1 MRQKPGL
8 YPPVLPAE
16 SHSFSLYNG
25 STSPATTERT
35 RLLSYRHSFHAGNH
49 ADVIKHI
56 VQSLI
61 LDALKQ
67 KDKPF
72 VYHDTHSG
80 VGRYD
85 LTHEWSEK
93 TGEYKQGIAR
103 LWQHSA
109 ELEHTESYLGAVA
122 SLNQGDEL
130 RFYPGSPKVAHALL
144 RPQDRMVLTELHPSD
159 YPLLC
164 QEFAGQHQVAIFKED
179 GFQRLKASLPPKE
192 RRGLVLIDPPYEL
205 AKEYRDVVKA
215 IAQAHK
221 RWATGVYAIWY
232 PVVNRH
238 DIDDM
243 LDGLENL
250 GIRKILQIELGV
262 SPDTSERGM
271 TASGMIVI
279 NPPWK
284 LESQMQ
290 NLLPALQ
297 NIIAPAT
304 GHHTV
309 RWVVP
314 E

>member
-1 MRQKPGL
+1 M
-8 YPPVLPAE
+8 
-16 SHSFSLYNG
+16 
-25 STSPATTERT
+25 
-35 RLLSYRHSFHAGNH
+35 LSYRHSFHAGNH
-49 ADVIKHI
+49 ADVVKHI

-61 LDALKQ
+61 LSALQQ

-103 LWQHSA
+103 LWQQ
-109 ELEHTESYLGAVA
+109 TEVPEDIHSYLEAIKA
-122 SLNQGDEL
+122 LNDDGEL
-130 RFYPGSPKVAHALL
+130 RYYPGSPRVARAHL
-144 RPQDRMVLTELHPSD
+144 RSHDRMVLTELHPSD
-159 YPLLC
+159 YPLLE
-164 QEFAGQHQVAIFKED
+164 QEFHRDRQVAIFKED
-179 GFQRLKASLPPKE
+179 GFARLKGSLPPKE

-205 AKEYRDVVKA
+205 AKEYRDVVQA
-215 IAQAHK
+215 IAQSYK
-221 RWATGVYAIWY
+221 RWATGIYAIWY
-232 PVVNRH
+232 PVVNRC
-238 DIDDM
+238 DIEDM
-243 LDGLENL
+243 IEGLQGL

-262 SPDTSERGM
+262 SPDTNERGM

-290 NLLPALQ
+290 SILPFLKEA
-297 NIIAPAT
+297 IAPAT
-304 GHHTV
+304 GHYKV
-309 RWVVP
+309 DWIVP

>member
-1 MRQKPGL
+1 M
-8 YPPVLPAE
+8 
-16 SHSFSLYNG
+16 
-25 STSPATTERT
+25 
-35 RLLSYRHSFHAGNH
+35 LSYRHSFHAGNH
-49 ADVIKHI
+49 ADVLKHI

-61 LDALKQ
+61 LNALQQ

-103 LWQHSA
+103 VWAQNDIPQDIQ
-109 ELEHTESYLGAVA
+109 SYLDAVKA
-122 SLNQGDEL
+122 LNEGDEL
-130 RFYPGSPKVAHALL
+130 RYYPGSPRVARAHL
-144 RPQDRMVLTELHPSD
+144 RTNDRMVLTELHPSD
-159 YPLLC
+159 YPLLE
-164 QEFAGQHQVAIFKED
+164 QEFHRDRQVSIYKED
-179 GFQRLKASLPPKE
+179 GFQRLVGSLPPKE

-205 AKEYRDVVKA
+205 ASEYRDVVKA
-215 IAQAHK
+215 IAKSYK

-232 PVVNRH
+232 PVVNR
-238 DIDDM
+238 DTIDDM
-243 LDGLENL
+243 LEGLESL

-262 SPDTSERGM
+262 SPDTNERGM

-290 NLLPALQ
+290 EILPFLKQA
-297 NIIAPAT
+297 IAPAT
-304 GHHTV
+304 GHFKV
-309 RWVVP
+309 EWVVP

>member
-1 MRQKPGL
+1 M
-8 YPPVLPAE
+8 
-16 SHSFSLYNG
+16 
-25 STSPATTERT
+25 
-35 RLLSYRHSFHAGNH
+35 LSYRHSFHAGNH
-49 ADVIKHI
+49 ADVVKHI

-93 TGEYKQGIAR
+93 TSEYKQGIGK
-103 LWQHSA
+103 LWEKAAATEAQLPA
-109 ELEHTESYLGAVA
+109 ELSSYLDAVR
-122 SLNQGDEL
+122 SLNQDNTL
-130 RFYPGSPKVAHALL
+130 RYYPGSPCVARAQI
-144 RPQDRMVLTELHPSD
+144 RQQDRMVLTELHPSD
-159 YPLLC
+159 YPLLE
-164 QEFAGQHQVAIFKED
+164 QEFHRDRQVRIYKED

-205 AKEYRDVVKA
+205 AKEYRDVVTA
-215 IAQAHK
+215 IASSHK
-221 RWATGVYAIWY
+221 RWATGIYAIWY
-232 PVVNRH
+232 PVVNRC

-243 LDGLENL
+243 LDGLASL

-262 SPDTSERGM
+262 TPDTNERGM
-271 TASGMIVI
+271 TASGMIVV

-290 NLLPALQ
+290 TVLPFLKET
-297 NIIAPAT
+297 IAPAT
-304 GHHTV
+304 GHYKV
-309 RWVVP
+309 EWIVP

>member
-1 MRQKPGL
+1 M
-8 YPPVLPAE
+8 V
-16 SHSFSLYNG
+16 
-25 STSPATTERT
+25 
-35 RLLSYRHSFHAGNH
+35 
-49 ADVIKHI
+49 KHI

-61 LDALKQ
+61 LSALQQ

-103 LWQHSA
+103 LWQQ
-109 ELEHTESYLGAVA
+109 TEVPEDIHSYLEAIKA
-122 SLNQGDEL
+122 LNDDGEL
-130 RFYPGSPKVAHALL
+130 RYYPGSPRVARAHL
-144 RPQDRMVLTELHPSD
+144 RSHDRMVLTELHPSD
-159 YPLLC
+159 YPLLE
-164 QEFAGQHQVAIFKED
+164 QEFHCDRQVAIFKED
-179 GFQRLKASLPPKE
+179 GFARLKGSLPPKE

-205 AKEYRDVVKA
+205 AKEYRDVVQA
-215 IAQAHK
+215 IAQSYK
-221 RWATGVYAIWY
+221 RWATGIYAIWY
-232 PVVNRH
+232 PVVNRC
-238 DIDDM
+238 DIEDM
-243 LDGLENL
+243 IEGLQGL

-262 SPDTSERGM
+262 SPDTNERGM

-290 NLLPALQ
+290 SILPFLKEA
-297 NIIAPAT
+297 IAPAT
-304 GHHTV
+304 GHYKV
-309 RWVVP
+309 EWIVP

>member
-1 MRQKPGL
+1 M
-8 YPPVLPAE
+8 
-16 SHSFSLYNG
+16 
-25 STSPATTERT
+25 
-35 RLLSYRHSFHAGNH
+35 LSYRHSFHAGNH
-49 ADVIKHI
+49 ADVVKHI
-56 VQSLI
+56 VESLI
-61 LDALKQ
+61 ISSLKN

-103 LWQHSA
+103 LWQQDLPA
-109 ELEHTESYLGAVA
+109 EVNDYLATVA
-122 SLNQGDEL
+122 AINDSDEL
-130 RFYPGSPKVAHALL
+130 RYYPGSPRVARALL

-159 YPLLC
+159 HPLLE
-164 QEFAGQHQVAIFKED
+164 QEFQRDRQVSIFKED
-179 GFQRLKASLPPKE
+179 GFARLKASLPPKE

-215 IAQAHK
+215 IAQSYK
-221 RWATGVYAIWY
+221 RWATGIYAIWY
-232 PVVNRH
+232 PVVNRC
-238 DIDDM
+238 DIEDM
-243 LDGLENL
+243 IEGLEAL

-284 LESQMQ
+284 LASQMETI
-290 NLLPALQ
+290 LPILKEK
-297 NIIAPAT
+297 IAPAT
-304 GHHTV
+304 GHHKV
-309 RWVVP
+309 EWIVP

>member
-1 MRQKPGL
+1 
-8 YPPVLPAE
+8 
-16 SHSFSLYNG
+16 
-25 STSPATTERT
+25 
-35 RLLSYRHSFHAGNH
+35 LLSYRHSFHAGNH
-49 ADVIKHI
+49 ADVVKHI

-103 LWQHSA
+103 LWQQT
-109 ELEHTESYLGAVA
+109 ELPSDITSYLDSIRA
-122 SLNQGDEL
+122 LNSDQEL
-130 RFYPGSPKVAHALL
+130 RYYPGSPRVARAQL
-144 RPQDRMVLTELHPSD
+144 REHDRMVLTELHPSD
-159 YPLLC
+159 FPLLE
-164 QEFAGQHQVAIFKED
+164 QEFHRDRQVKIFKED
-179 GFQRLKASLPPKE
+179 GFARLKASLPPKE

-205 AKEYRDVVKA
+205 AKEYRDVVQA
-215 IAQAHK
+215 IADSYK
-221 RWATGVYAIWY
+221 RWSTGIYAIWY
-232 PVVNRH
+232 PVVNRY
-238 DIDDM
+238 DIEDM
-243 LDGLENL
+243 LEGLQGL

-262 SPDTSERGM
+262 SPDTNERGM

-290 NLLPALQ
+290 QILPVLKEA
-297 NIIAPAT
+297 IAPVT
-304 GHHTV
+304 GHFKV
-309 RWVVP
+309 EWVVP

>member
-1 MRQKPGL
+1 M
-8 YPPVLPAE
+8 
-16 SHSFSLYNG
+16 
-25 STSPATTERT
+25 
-35 RLLSYRHSFHAGNH
+35 LSYRHSFHAGNH
-49 ADVIKHI
+49 ADVLKHI

-61 LDALKQ
+61 LNALNQ
-67 KDKPF
+67 KEKPY

-103 LWQHSA
+103 LWQA
-109 ELEHTESYLGAVA
+109 NNLPEEIQTYLEAVQ
-122 SLNQGDEL
+122 SLNQDSSL
-130 RFYPGSPKVAHALL
+130 RYYPGSPRVARAHI
-144 RPQDRMVLTELHPSD
+144 RKQDRMVLTELHPSD
-159 YPLLC
+159 HPLLE
-164 QEFAGQHQVAIFKED
+164 QEFHRDRQVSIYKED

-205 AKEYRDVVKA
+205 AHEYRDVVNA
-215 IAQAHK
+215 IAQSHK

-243 LDGLENL
+243 LSGLEKL
-250 GIRKILQIELGV
+250 GIRKILQVELGV
-262 SPDTSERGM
+262 SADTNERGM

-284 LESQMQ
+284 LENQMKEI
-290 NLLPALQ
+290 LPYLKEV
-297 NIIAPAT
+297 IAPVT
-304 GHHTV
+304 GHFKV
-309 RWVVP
+309 EWIVP

>member
-1 MRQKPGL
+1 M
-8 YPPVLPAE
+8 
-16 SHSFSLYNG
+16 
-25 STSPATTERT
+25 
-35 RLLSYRHSFHAGNH
+35 LSYRHSFHAGNH
-49 ADVIKHI
+49 ADVLKHI

-61 LDALKQ
+61 LNALQQ

-103 LWQHSA
+103 IWQQNVTPSA
-109 ELEHTESYLGAVA
+109 IDSYLAA
-122 SLNQGDEL
+122 IKALNNGNTL
-130 RFYPGSPKVAHALL
+130 RYYPGSPRVARTHL

-159 YPLLC
+159 YPLLE
-164 QEFAGQHQVAIFKED
+164 QEFQRDRQVAIYKED
-179 GFQRLKASLPPKE
+179 GFARLKASLPPKE

-205 AKEYRDVVKA
+205 AKEYRDVVQA
-215 IAQAHK
+215 IAQSYK
-221 RWATGVYAIWY
+221 RWSTGIYAIWY
-232 PVVNRH
+232 PVVNRC

-243 LDGLENL
+243 LEGLANL

-262 SPDTSERGM
+262 APDTNERGM

-284 LESQMQ
+284 LESEMQ
-290 NLLPALQ
+290 EILPFLKQ
-297 NIIAPAT
+297 TIAPVT
-304 GHHTV
+304 GHFKV
-309 RWVVP
+309 EWVVP